1 MGESEEGEGRGGMES
16 EEGEGWGGGN
26 GELGGIEKGR
36 GGLGGWRERR
46 ATSGPMLFAGAS

>member
-1 MGESEEGEGRGGMES
+1 MESEEGEGRGGMES

-36 GGLGGWRERR
+36 GGLGGWRESR
-46 ATSGPMLFAGAS
+46 ATSGPLLFAGAS